1 MDNEKNLKDE
11 FKKAD
16 IESINL
22 LHHMKIRTAT
32 INDLDA
38 IAAVEADCFL
48 SLIHISE
55 PTRP

>member
-38 IAAVEADCFL
+38 IAAV
-48 SLIHISE
+48 
-55 PTRP
+55 